1 MDAIVVIMVLNYY
14 VLHSP
19 LIVLKELE
27 IVGDS
32 QVTARLYLVLYDIL
46 LDYHFIH
53 KTTPLEA
60 QLSKCLDSL
69 L

>member
-1 MDAIVVIMVLNYY
+1 MDAIVLMVLNHY

-27 IVGDS
+27 IVSDS

-60 QLSKCLDSL
+60 
-69 L
+69 